1 MSASVTVTRLV
12 AVATHAATATGLIMD
27 ATATVALTPAAQS
40 APGSDLVYPVWT
52 ANVTYSSQTYS
63 ARHASVLDTS

>member
-1 MSASVTVTRLV
+1 MLASVTATRLV
-12 AVATHAATATGLIMD
+12 AVATHAATATGLVMD

-40 APGSDLVYPVWT
+40 APGSNAVYPVWT
-52 ANVTYSSQTYS
+52 ANVAHSSRTYS